1 MTTKDWIYLGLIV
14 LTGVAFYCNGYYAG
28 VWRSRKVFETL
39 LDEIEASRDPD
50 NEIHHTLHTELD
62 SFLGRTSPD
71 RPIHAGNPGGRLP
84 EDFRNN

>member
-28 VWRSRKVFETL
+28 VWRSRKVFDSL
-39 LDEIEASRDPD
+39 LDEIEADRDHSQ
-50 NEIHHTLHTELD
+50 EAHAAQQAELE
-62 SFLGRTSPD
+62 SFLARAFPGRHSRPKSP
-71 RPIHAGNPGGRLP
+71 GRLP